1 MIFRTHVIEEKM
13 MTQEV
18 LDDFKDEKQDR
29 KLKKCRKQR
38 RQRSSKK
45 SRRLRKLDRECR
57 YNSTYLSITHH
68 TQLTFLETSEEENRL
83 KIDVADK
90 KGSCK
95 RKDMRIDFDEIGW
108 SSWIIAPSSFDAF
121 YCAGQCGYAE
131 TQVCLNWLNWG

>member
-57 YNSTYLSITHH
+57 YNSTYLSIFAPHPIYIFRDLRRRKSIENGCGR
-68 TQLTFLETSEEENRL
+68 QEGFL
-83 KIDVADK
+83 
-90 KGSCK
+90 
-95 RKDMRIDFDEIGW
+95 
-108 SSWIIAPSSFDAF
+108 
-121 YCAGQCGYAE
+121 
-131 TQVCLNWLNWG
+131 